1 MTFHRLFLAA
11 AAVSLMAGAAAAQ
24 TSAAQRPATA
34 TTEKQAQAATGKP
47 TSDAPAKTAVQ
58 GTAREVSQA
67 AVNAQATAPAAPATG
82 AVDLKPNGDIMTTL
96 RTSGHFNTFVKA
108 LDATNLSG
116 LLQKQPNITV
126 FAPTDAAFAA
136 LPPGKLDQMMA
147 DKPGLQKLLV
157 YHLINARVDAAKI
170 KGARGPVPA
179 GSGDKIVLDGS
190 AENGQ
195 LKAENANII
204 QPDVAASNG
213 LIQVVDQVLQPNSV
227 PETLPEAS
235 GQPAAATEPAP
246 APEPA
251 KPAAKPA
258 PKRKK

>member
-1 MTFHRLFLAA
+1 MTLQRLILAA
-11 AAVSLMAGAAAAQ
+11 AAVSLVAGAAAAQ
-24 TSAAQRPATA
+24 ARSPTPATA

-47 TSDAPAKTAVQ
+47 SSDAPAKTAIQ
-58 GTAREVSQA
+58 GAAREVSQA
-67 AVNAQATAPAAPATG
+67 AANAQATTPAAG
-82 AVDLKPNGDIMTTL
+82 AVNLKPNGDIMTTL
-96 RTSGHFNTFVKA
+96 RTSGQFNTFVKV
-108 LDATNLSG
+108 LDATNLSS

-136 LPPGKLDQMMA
+136 LPPGKLDQLMA

-157 YHLINARVDAAKI
+157 YHLINARVDSTKM

-204 QPDVAASNG
+204 QTDVAASNG

-227 PETLPEAS
+227 PEANP
-235 GQPAAATEPAP
+235 EPAP
-246 APEPA
+246 APAEAAPPPEPE